1 MAAVRAIRRDFQGKE
16 TKDMTS
22 TTTAPTAVAMS
33 AISGDRW
40 TSYSATVLAIC
51 VLGWAFDIYEATI
64 MQLVTPILIKEWGIT
79 PATIGTVTTISRW
92 VGLIGTFAF
101 PVLADLYGRKPALI
115 AAILGYSVFTG
126 LTGFS
131 TGWITLLIFS
141 SITRIALAGEN
152 PVGMLM
158 VTETAPIKW
167 RATALGGLV
176 GGYPLGYMLCSLAAL
191 VVVPLWGWRSLYF
204 LGILPALLVL
214 WIRIG
219 ITESPRYERVTA
231 QMLKEGLKKQLDIL
245 SPTREYPRETLI
257 ASLVYFFY
265 LFTWLGW
272 SAWMPFYIATEKHL
286 GFQTMGSYLSV
297 WMFCAIFAYWIC
309 GWLSDL
315 FGRRWVIPAFAV
327 PAGILLIVMGHL
339 DGPASLFW
347 VGLATNFLITGSFGT
362 GLGYTAELFP
372 TQIRGTGVGASFT
385 FGLAAASLAP
395 MIMGW
400 IATAYS
406 VAAGL
411 PLLALSFL
419 LLAPLFIWFA
429 PDTTRKELTD
439 FVGQKVG

>member
-1 MAAVRAIRRDFQGKE
+1 MATASAMPAAVTPPVA
-16 TKDMTS
+16 TS
-22 TTTAPTAVAMS
+22 
-33 AISGDRW
+33 DRW
-40 TSYSATVLAIC
+40 TRYNATVLTIC
-51 VLGWAFDIYEATI
+51 ILGWAFDIYEATI

-79 PATIGTVTTISRW
+79 PATMGTATTISRW
-92 VGLIGTFAF
+92 IGLIGTFAF

-115 AAILGYSVFTG
+115 WAILGYSIFTG

-131 TGWITLLIFS
+131 TGWIMLLIYS

-158 VTETAPIKW
+158 VTETAPTKW

-176 GGYPLGYMLCSLAAL
+176 GGYPFGYMLCSLAAL

-204 LGILPALLVL
+204 LGIVPALLVL

-219 ITESPRYERVTA
+219 IKESPRYERVTA
-231 QMLKEGLKKQLDIL
+231 QMLKDGLKKQLDML
-245 SPTREYPRETLI
+245 SPAREYPRETLI

-272 SAWMPFYIATEKHL
+272 SAWMPFYLATEKKL
-286 GFQTMGSYLSV
+286 GFQTMGSYLSI

-309 GWLSDL
+309 GWLCDL

-327 PAGILLIVMGHL
+327 PAAVLLVAMGQL
-339 DGPASLFW
+339 DSPASLFW

-372 TQIRGTGVGASFT
+372 TQIRGAGVGASFT

-395 MIMGW
+395 LIMGW

-429 PDTTRKELTD
+429 PDMTRKELTD
-439 FVGQKVG
+439 FVGQKIG

>member
-1 MAAVRAIRRDFQGKE
+1 MATASAMPGTVTPPVA
-16 TKDMTS
+16 TS
-22 TTTAPTAVAMS
+22 
-33 AISGDRW
+33 DRW
-40 TSYSATVLAIC
+40 TRYNATVLTIC
-51 VLGWAFDIYEATI
+51 ILGWAFDIYEATI

-79 PATIGTVTTISRW
+79 PATMGTVTTVSRW
-92 VGLIGTFAF
+92 IGLIGTFAF
-101 PVLADLYGRKPALI
+101 PVFADLYGRKPALI
-115 AAILGYSVFTG
+115 GAILGYSIFTG

-131 TGWITLLIFS
+131 PVWTSLLIFS

-158 VTETAPIKW
+158 VTETAPTKW

-176 GGYPLGYMLCSLAAL
+176 GGYPFGYMLCSAAAL

-219 ITESPRYERVTA
+219 IKESPRYERVTA

-245 SPTREYPRETLI
+245 SPARQYPREMPG

-272 SAWMPFYIATEKHL
+272 SAWMPFYLATEKHL
-286 GFQTMGSYLSV
+286 GFQTMGTYLTI
-297 WMFCAIFAYWIC
+297 WMACAIFAYWIC
-309 GWLSDL
+309 GWLCDL

-327 PAGILLIVMGHL
+327 PGAVLLVLMGHI
-339 DGPASLFW
+339 DSPTSLFW
-347 VGLATNFLITGSFGT
+347 VGLATNFLITGSCGT

-400 IATAYS
+400 IATAHS
-406 VAAGL
+406 GAA
-411 PLLALSFL
+411 
-419 LLAPLFIWFA
+419 
-429 PDTTRKELTD
+429 R
-439 FVGQKVG
+439 

>member
-1 MAAVRAIRRDFQGKE
+1 MSSTSSTVPAVVVPSVA
-16 TKDMTS
+16 TS
-22 TTTAPTAVAMS
+22 
-33 AISGDRW
+33 DRW
-40 TSYSATVLAIC
+40 TRYNATVLTIC
-51 VLGWAFDIYEATI
+51 ILGWAFDIYEATI
-64 MQLVTPILIKEWGIT
+64 MQLVTPLLIKEWGIT
-79 PATIGTVTTISRW
+79 PATMGMVTTVSRW
-92 VGLIGTFAF
+92 IGLIGTFAF
-101 PVLADLYGRKPALI
+101 PVFADLYGRKPALI
-115 AAILGYSVFTG
+115 WAILGYSVFTG

-131 TGWITLLIFS
+131 TGWVSLLIFS

-158 VTETAPIKW
+158 VTETAPTKW

-176 GGYPLGYMLCSLAAL
+176 AAL

-204 LGILPALLVL
+204 LGIIPALLVL

-219 ITESPRYERVTA
+219 IKESPRYERVTA

-245 SPTREYPRETLI
+245 SPARQYPREMLV

-272 SAWMPFYIATEKHL
+272 SAWMPFYLATEKQL
-286 GFQTMGSYLSV
+286 GFQTMGSYLTI
-297 WMFCAIFAYWIC
+297 WMACAIFAYWFC
-309 GWLSDL
+309 GWLCDL
-315 FGRRWVIPAFAV
+315 FGRRWVIPCFAV
-327 PAGILLIVMGHL
+327 PGAVLLVLMGYL
-339 DGPASLFW
+339 DSPTSLFW

-400 IATAYS
+400 IATAHS

-411 PLLALSFL
+411 PLLAVSFL

-429 PDTTRKELTD
+429 PDMTRKELTD

>member
-1 MAAVRAIRRDFQGKE
+1 MSTASTASVAV
-16 TKDMTS
+16 TPPLT
-22 TTTAPTAVAMS
+22 MS
-33 AISGDRW
+33 DRW
-40 TSYSATVLAIC
+40 TRYNATVLTIC
-51 VLGWAFDIYEATI
+51 ILGWAFDIYEATI

-79 PATIGTVTTISRW
+79 PATMGTVTTISRW
-92 VGLIGTFAF
+92 IGLIGTFAF

-115 AAILGYSVFTG
+115 WAILGYSIFTG

-131 TGWITLLIFS
+131 TGWIMLLIFS

-158 VTETAPIKW
+158 VTETAPTKW

-176 GGYPLGYMLCSLAAL
+176 GGYPFGYMLCSLAAL

-219 ITESPRYERVTA
+219 IKESPRYERVTA

-245 SPTREYPRETLI
+245 SPAREYPRETLI

-272 SAWMPFYIATEKHL
+272 SAWMPFYLASEKHL
-286 GFQTMGSYLSV
+286 GFPTMTTYLSI
-297 WMFCAIFAYWIC
+297 WMACAILAYWLC
-309 GWLSDL
+309 GWLCDL
-315 FGRRWVIPAFAV
+315 FGRRYVIPAFAI
-327 PAGILLIVMGHL
+327 PAAVLLVVMGQL
-339 DGPASLFW
+339 DSASSLFW

-362 GLGYTAELFP
+362 GLGYTAEIFP
-372 TQIRGTGVGASFT
+372 TQIRGTAVGAT
-385 FGLAAASLAP
+385 FAVGLAFASLAP
-395 MIMGW
+395 MIIGW
-400 IATAYS
+400 IATAHS

-411 PLLALSFL
+411 PLLALSFFL
-419 LLAPLFIWFA
+419 LGPLFFWFA
-429 PDTTRKELTD
+429 PDVTRRDLVD

>member
-1 MAAVRAIRRDFQGKE
+1 MSTASTASIAVPPPVAA
-16 TKDMTS
+16 S
-22 TTTAPTAVAMS
+22 
-33 AISGDRW
+33 DRW
-40 TSYSATVLAIC
+40 TRYNATVLTIC
-51 VLGWAFDIYEATI
+51 ILGWAFDIYEATI

-79 PATIGTVTTISRW
+79 PATMGTVTTISRW

-101 PVLADLYGRKPALI
+101 PVLADLYGRKPTLI
-115 AAILGYSVFTG
+115 WAILGYSIFTG

-158 VTETAPIKW
+158 VTETAPTKW

-176 GGYPLGYMLCSLAAL
+176 GGYPFGYMLCSLAAL

-219 ITESPRYERVTA
+219 IKESPRYERVTA

-245 SPTREYPRETLI
+245 SPAREYPRETLI

-272 SAWMPFYIATEKHL
+272 SAWMPFYLATEKKL
-286 GFQTMGSYLSV
+286 GFQTMGSYLSI

-309 GWLSDL
+309 GWLCDV

-327 PAGILLIVMGHL
+327 PASGLLILMGHV
-339 DGPASLFW
+339 DSPSSLFW

-362 GLGYTAELFP
+362 GLGYTAEIFP

-385 FGLAAASLAP
+385 FGLGVASLAP
-395 MIMGW
+395 MVMGW
-400 IATAYS
+400 IATAHS

-411 PLLALSFL
+411 PLLACSFL
-419 LLAPLFIWFA
+419 LLAPLFLWFA

-439 FVGQKVG
+439 FVGQKTG